1 MTEITE
7 AEAISIVGG
16 AEGDVVAEATN
27 AETDSSVCLRKF
39 PSRFVLG
46 ASCDV
51 TDTYKYF
58 AFDDLETAQ
67 AQFDELTGMM
77 RSTGTPFGAA
87 S

>member
-1 MTEITE
+1 MTEISE
-7 AEAISIVGG
+7 ADAMEIAGG
-16 AEGDVVAEATN
+16 TEGDIMAEETN
-27 AETDSSVCLRKF
+27 AGTDSSIVLRKF

-51 TDTYKYF
+51 TDTYKFY
-58 AFDDLETAQ
+58 AFDDLEAAR
-67 AQFDELTGMM
+67 AQFDELAGVM

>member
-1 MTEITE
+1 MTEISE
-7 AEAISIVGG
+7 ADVVEIAGG
-16 AEGDVVAEATN
+16 TEGDIVAEATN
-27 AETDSSVCLRKF
+27 AETDSAVVLRKF

-51 TDTYKYF
+51 MDISKFY

-67 AQFDELTGMM
+67 AQFDELAGMM